1 MSRPPGAPAAPAPV
15 RAQLRGPRRCACR
28 KRPAGGQASGGH
40 HCSPAA
46 RPRRWSPLLL
56 GLCARGSSL
65 APAWTCPLGPPSAT
79 PGARGPLHGPLP
91 PMRGLPGPEGDSQ
104 AGPASDCTC
113 PGGDPWALLHIPNP
127 SPRGTPS
134 FAPRWQGQGGLLK
147 GTRLLPANPP
157 PPPRLIIQV
166 PGWLAPAAL
175 LRHLPRAPGPGF
187 PFSQINSTL
196 RRNEKSARERRC
208 FIMRFSPASLGI
220 RHLAEWHTWLI
231 RFNYVSF
238 KFKNP
243 LKERTALAAGRCL
256 PTHRGNHGLLCL
268 NCVTLPWAVA
278 PREPGFQEGAGSGPP
293 ALKSTGQLHSVQR
306 RKRAPC
312 SVLASDL

>member
-1 MSRPPGAPAAPAPV
+1 MSRPPGAPAVPAPV
-15 RAQLRGPRRCACR
+15 RAQLRGPRRRACR
-28 KRPAGGQASGGH
+28 KRPAGGQAPGGH

-46 RPRRWSPLLL
+46 RPHRWSPLLL

-79 PGARGPLHGPLP
+79 PGARGSLHGPLP
-91 PMRGLPGPEGDSQ
+91 PMRGLPGPGGGTARPGRLQ
-104 AGPASDCTC
+104 TAPVQVVTLGPCSTF
-113 PGGDPWALLHIPNP
+113 P
-127 SPRGTPS
+127 TPVPT
-134 FAPRWQGQGGLLK
+134 A
-147 GTRLLPANPP
+147 LPALPP
-157 PPPRLIIQV
+157 EGKARVGCSKEPDCSQQTPTRLIIQV

-175 LRHLPRAPGPGF
+175 LRHLPPAPGPGF
-187 PFSQINSTL
+187 PFSRMNSTL

-231 RFNYVSF
+231 RFNYISF
-238 KFKNP
+238 QFKNP

-256 PTHRGNHGLLCL
+256 PTHRGNHGLFWL

-306 RKRAPC
+306 PKRAPC